1 MHGLEILILLVFI
14 YWLTPLILII
24 IGLAMLKSK
33 PKSAKV
39 LFIIAGTMLVVGL
52 GFCGL
57 LLR

>member
-1 MHGLEILILLVFI
+1 MVGIYILILLVFI

-24 IGLAMLKSK
+24 IGATTFKSK

-57 LLR
+57 LLS

>member
-1 MHGLEILILLVFI
+1 MHGLEILILLVLI

-57 LLR
+57 LMS